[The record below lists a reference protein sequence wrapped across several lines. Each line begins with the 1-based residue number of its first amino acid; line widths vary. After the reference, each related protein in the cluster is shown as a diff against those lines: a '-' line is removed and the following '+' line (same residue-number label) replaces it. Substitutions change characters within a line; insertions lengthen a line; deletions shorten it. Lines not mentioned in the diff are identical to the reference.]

1 MGDSRELET
10 DIGESSGEITKRKR
24 GRPAKDGGRKNQ
36 FRLMFSDEEIEKL
49 RKNSKKL
56 GKSQAEF
63 LRDCMLI
70 NCDLI
75 EKKSSKEAT
84 DVEFDENWDVYHDGF
99 DELEGI

>member
-1 MGDSRELET
+1 MN
-10 DIGESSGEITKRKR
+10 DIIVNSGEIVKRKR

-36 FRLMFSDEEIEKL
+36 FRLMLSDEEIDKL

-63 LRDCMLI
+63 LRECMLI

-75 EKKSSKEAT
+75 EKKSSKEAK
-84 DVEFDENWDVYHDGF
+84 DVEFDDNWDAYHDGF